1 MASSETTVVKIKS
14 ILLDEILK
22 KYKQNIAKKKM
33 VCTKIDWGEPIHLV
47 NFSEKSSNLFLIF
60 VFCMIH
66 YNICK
71 HNQKCSSGPLL
82 LVLSLCSICFLIM
95 LFLWFI
101 NSPIMKLSVLIH
113 RK

>member
-60 VFCMIH
+60 I
-66 YNICK
+66 
-71 HNQKCSSGPLL
+71 
-82 LVLSLCSICFLIM
+82 ICFLYDT
-95 LFLWFI
+95 L
-101 NSPIMKLSVLIH
+101 
-113 RK
+113 